1 MRGLKQTEKE
11 HQEKDKV
18 VAPYVGAWIET
29 HTIITHTIPEY
40 VAPYVG
46 AWIETKSP
54 NLSILPLLVAPY
66 VGAWIETSIGYC
78 TLWY

>member
-1 MRGLKQTEKE
+1 MLSLLLIP
-11 HQEKDKV
+11 

-29 HTIITHTIPEY
+29 FGRMRLVNKLR